1 MKFIKDILLVE
12 LETTGP
18 DTEKDSIIQLG
29 AVLLDKDNLLEK
41 DFFNATVRVS
51 LLENTIS
58 KHAAMLGITFDDMRK
73 SPKILDTLKKFTEQF
88 DKPILLASHNV
99 TNLFFLRQAY
109 RKSFIP
115 FEFDSHV
122 LELWTLSYIYTLT
135 NGIKK
140 MPTLYTLLDHF
151 GMKLKNEHSALEKA
165 RAEAEIFRKI
175 IKGA

>member
-12 LETTGP
+12 LETTGQ
-18 DTEKDSIIQLG
+18 DTDRDSIIQLS

-41 DFFNATVRVS
+41 DFFNSIVRVS

-58 KHAAMLGITFDDMRK
+58 KHAAMLGIPFEEMRK
-73 SPKILDTLKKFTEQF
+73 SQKIYETLKKFTEQF

-99 TNLFFLRQAY
+99 TNLFFLRNAY
-109 RKSFIP
+109 RKSLIP

-151 GMKLKNEHSALEKA
+151 NMKLKNEHNAMEKA
-165 RAEAEIFRKI
+165 RAEAAIFRKVI
-175 IKGA
+175 NNV